1 MTVNIPLGSGGGGHN
16 DLPKKKNDDDWMPRN
31 LFGMKP
37 KGRGLGL
44 RR

>member
-1 MTVNIPLGSGGGGHN
+1 VNVPLGGGGGGGHN
-16 DLPKKKNDDDWMPRN
+16 DLPKKKDDDDWMPRH

-44 RR
+44 HR